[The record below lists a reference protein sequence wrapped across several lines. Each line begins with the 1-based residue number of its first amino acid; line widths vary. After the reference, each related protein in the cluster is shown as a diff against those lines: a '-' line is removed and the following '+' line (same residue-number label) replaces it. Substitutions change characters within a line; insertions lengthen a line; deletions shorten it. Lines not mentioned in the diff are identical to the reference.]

1 MKSNGS
7 FQVARGVAIAMVLTW
22 ATVAQAADVKV
33 LCSSGFKAVMEELAP
48 QFERATHHKVVV
60 RYGLAARL
68 KQEIEA
74 GEVFDLAILT
84 PAAIDDLI
92 KERKVAADSR
102 TILAR
107 AGLGVAIRAGA
118 PRPDITTVEAF
129 RRSLLAAKSIAYA
142 KEGAS
147 GVAFAA
153 LIQRLGIADDL
164 KARSK
169 LTATGE
175 EVGEAVV
182 RGEVE
187 FGVLPVSEILP
198 IRGAE
203 LLGTFP
209 ADAQNYIVMVAAV
222 SGGAKDNNAA
232 RDLIKFLTAPAALPV
247 IKAKGMEAVSPVSAQ
262 EPVKGVANPEALFTD
277 TNPRLNTNKQA
288 ALHIMKDLLQC
299 NHWDEADKWLTARY
313 LQHNPNVA
321 SGRDAVVK
329 FFGSRPKTPTC
340 NMLTTPVVA
349 VLADGDLVTV
359 VIAREYKEPKDPS
372 KTYTSTWFDMWRFVD
387 GKADEHWDPAQ
398 KP

>member
-164 KARSK
+164 KAKSK

-277 TNPRLNTNKQA
+277 TNARLNTNKQA

>member
-1 MKSNGS
+1 MKFNRS
-7 FQVARGVAIAMVLTW
+7 FHVARGLAVAMMLTW
-22 ATVAQAADVKV
+22 PAAAQAADIKV

-92 KERKVAADSR
+92 KERKVAAGSR

-107 AGLGVAIRAGA
+107 SGLGIVIRAGA
-118 PRPDITTVEAF
+118 PRRDITTVEAF
-129 RRSLLAAKSIAYA
+129 RRSLLGTKSIAYA

-153 LIQRLGIADDL
+153 LVQRLGIADDL
-164 KARSK
+164 KAKSK

-182 RGEVE
+182 RGEAE

-203 LLGTFP
+203 LLGAFP

-222 SGGAKDNNAA
+222 SGGAQENNAA
-232 RDLIKFLTAPAALPV
+232 RDLIKFFTAPAALPV
-247 IKAKGMEAVSPVSAQ
+247 INAKGME
-262 EPVKGVANPEALFTD
+262 
-277 TNPRLNTNKQA
+277 
-288 ALHIMKDLLQC
+288 
-299 NHWDEADKWLTARY
+299 
-313 LQHNPNVA
+313 
-321 SGRDAVVK
+321 
-329 FFGSRPKTPTC
+329 RP
-340 NMLTTPVVA
+340 
-349 VLADGDLVTV
+349 
-359 VIAREYKEPKDPS
+359 
-372 KTYTSTWFDMWRFVD
+372 
-387 GKADEHWDPAQ
+387 
-398 KP
+398 

>member
-92 KERKVAADSR
+92 KERKVTADSR

-277 TNPRLNTNKQA
+277 TNARLNTNKQA